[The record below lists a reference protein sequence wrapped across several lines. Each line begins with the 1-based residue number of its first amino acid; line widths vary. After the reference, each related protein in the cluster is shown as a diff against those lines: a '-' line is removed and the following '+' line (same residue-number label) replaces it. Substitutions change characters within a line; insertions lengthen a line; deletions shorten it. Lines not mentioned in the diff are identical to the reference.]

1 MGRKGRK
8 RKAERQRKKTL
19 KEVKGLLNEMVDVVV
34 ESAQPELYFNI
45 YKVATSEID
54 FLIDLDVKN
63 LDMLNGLHSEKA
75 RREGGFTIVYV
86 RKNKLPDLDPWTVYN
101 DGTDKYLI
109 SNIVI
114 ADIRN
119 NISEGYSDIHIAK
132 FYIQNDA
139 NVVNTILYILDP
151 DIFERE
157 RVEYTE
163 EQKLHNNIRRVL
175 DEKNEVFNNRMKGNP
190 SIKKLQELKAK
201 SI

>member
-1 MGRKGRK
+1 MGKKGRK

-45 YKVATSEID
+45 YKIATSEID

-63 LDMLNGLHSEKA
+63 VDMLNGLHSEKA
-75 RREGGFTIVYV
+75 RREGDYTVVYV

-101 DGTDKYLI
+101 DGTDKYLV

-114 ADIRN
+114 TDIRN

-132 FYIQNDA
+132 FYIQNEA
-139 NVVNTILYILDP
+139 NVVNTIIYILDP

-163 EQKLHNNIRRVL
+163 EQQVHNNIRRVL
-175 DEKNEVFNNRMKGNP
+175 DEKNEVFNNRMKSNS